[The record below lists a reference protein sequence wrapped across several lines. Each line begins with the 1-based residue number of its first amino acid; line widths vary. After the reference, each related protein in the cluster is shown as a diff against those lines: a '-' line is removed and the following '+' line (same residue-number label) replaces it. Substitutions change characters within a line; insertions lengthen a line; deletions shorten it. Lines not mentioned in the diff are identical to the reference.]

1 MEGKYNTNF
10 KLVDG
15 KGNVTRHFDITIYLN
30 GDDATLDYFID
41 SLRSVAFASA
51 DLINDIKNQEG

>member
-10 KLVDG
+10 KLVDDM
-15 KGNVTRHFDITIYLN
+15 GNVKRFFDITIYLN

-41 SLRSVAFASA
+41 SLRSVAFSSA